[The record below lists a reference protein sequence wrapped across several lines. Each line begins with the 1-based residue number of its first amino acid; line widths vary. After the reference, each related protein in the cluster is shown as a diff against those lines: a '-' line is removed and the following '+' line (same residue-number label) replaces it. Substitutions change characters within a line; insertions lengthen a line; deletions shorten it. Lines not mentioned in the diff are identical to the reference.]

1 MDAKNQ
7 RYRLPDPQTGKPTL
21 WTRSTTWAKAI
32 ADMQAIT
39 KWEKRMVAKGIA
51 TRQDLVALA
60 AATPLENKDKLNE
73 IADSAK
79 EFAKASAGSNLGT
92 ALHAFTEQVDRG
104 EELTAPAPWD
114 ADIAAYQA
122 KLTAEKVTIIP
133 DLIERVVVVPAYK
146 VAGKLDRI
154 VDLNDG
160 GLPVIADVKT
170 TQKIDYSWT
179 EIAIQLALYAHAQHM
194 TTEDYTD
201 YLPMPNVDLDRAL
214 VMHIPAGQARC
225 DLYTVNIAA
234 GWEAAY
240 ICKIVRGWRNR
251 KDLAQPYAWDPIPNL
266 ITAATTREAVE
277 ALWRAHAATWTPAHT
292 KAAKARL
299 EGLEAPAGTTGGTP
313 ENEQEKEKE
322 TAA

>member
-1 MDAKNQ
+1 MDAKKQ
-7 RYRLPDPQTGKPTL
+7 RYRLPHPDTGKDML

-51 TRQDLVALA
+51 TRQDLYALA
-60 AATPLENKDKLNE
+60 AATPIENKDELNK
-73 IADSAK
+73 IADQAK
-79 EFAKASAGSNLGT
+79 EFAKASAGSNLGK
-92 ALHAFTEQVDRG
+92 ALHTFTEQADRG
-104 EELTAPAPWD
+104 EELTAPEPWD

-122 KLTAEKVTIIP
+122 KLAAEKITIIP
-133 DLIERVVVVPAYK
+133 DLIERVVIVPGYK
-146 VAGKLDRI
+146 VAGKFDRI
-154 VDLNDG
+154 LNLNDG
-160 GLPVIADVKT
+160 GLPVIGDVKT
-170 TQKIDYSWT
+170 TQKIEYSWT
-179 EIAIQLALYAHAQHM
+179 EIAIQLALYGHAQYM

-201 YLPMPNVDLDRAL
+201 YLPMPEVDLDRAL

-251 KDLAQPYAWDPIPNL
+251 KDLAQPYTYDPIPNL
-266 ITAATTREAVE
+266 IAAATTREGVE
-277 ALWRAHAATWTPAHT
+277 ALWRDNTTDWTPAHT
-292 KAAKARL
+292 DLAKARL
-299 EGLEAPAGTTGGTP
+299 AALEPPAGPAGGTP
-313 ENEQEKEKE
+313 ENEHEKEKE